1 MTPFISEIIGTFL
14 LMLLGCGVNA
24 NVVLKDTKGNNS
36 GWIVITTGW
45 ALAVYIGVLVAAPYS
60 GAHINPAVSIGLAA
74 AGEFPWHEVPMYIVA
89 QFIGAMLAAF
99 VVWLNYK
106 DHFDR
111 TIEKEMKLVVF
122 STAPAIP
129 NSALNF
135 LAEVSGTFVLVFAV
149 LYFTDASIIESESII
164 GLGSLGAL
172 PVALVVWSIGLSL
185 GGTSGYSINPARDLG
200 PRIMHALLPIKDKGD
215 SDWSYSWIP
224 VIGPIVGGLL
234 AALLYLLLSS
244 T

>member
-1 MTPFISEIIGTFL
+1 MTPFIAEIVGTFL
-14 LMLLGCGVNA
+14 LMLLGCGINA

-36 GWIVITTGW
+36 GWLAITTGW
-45 ALAVYIGVLVAAPYS
+45 ALAVYIGVLVAGPYS
-60 GAHINPAVSIGLAA
+60 GAHINPAVSIGLAV
-74 AGEFPWHEVPMYIVA
+74 AGEFPWQEVPSYVAA

-99 VVWLNYK
+99 VIWLNYK

-111 TIEKEMKLVVF
+111 TEDKKLKLAVF

-129 NSALNF
+129 NIILNF

-149 LYFTDASIIESESII
+149 LYFTEASILETGSII

-185 GGTSGYSINPARDLG
+185 GGTTGYSINPARDLG
-200 PRIMHALLPIKDKGD
+200 PRIMHAVLPIKDKGD

-224 VIGPIVGGLL
+224 VLGPIAGAMIAAILAGLL
-234 AALLYLLLSS
+234 GA
-244 T
+244 